1 MMAESQKFRRPA
13 MLDAG
18 FAAAI
23 PGGLDPARRDEVAH
37 LTAQAI
43 VSQGRAATDPEVVKR
58 LIHLVDDEGIEA
70 VASLWADAPAIS
82 LPGALWRLY
91 ALRLWTGH
99 DPAAAVVWYRLGEP
113 AAPVRHAVVGVA
125 EPPTPEHL
133 LQLVDEVLSG
143 VYRGD
148 LAGALER
155 AGAYARVLATGMAL
169 DADNRDL
176 TDHSQGSAIT
186 KSAANLQRTAH
197 ELEQAA
203 GQYRQGI
210 LE

>member
-1 MMAESQKFRRPA
+1 MGDSQRFRRPA

-18 FAAAI
+18 YAAAI

-37 LTAQAI
+37 VTAQAI
-43 VSQGRAATDPEVVKR
+43 VAQGRATTDPEVVKR
-58 LIHLVDDEGIEA
+58 LIHLVEDEGIEA
-70 VASLWADAPAIS
+70 IASLWADAPAVS

-99 DPAAAVVWYRLGEP
+99 DPTAAVVWYRLGEP

-133 LQLVDEVLSG
+133 LQLVDDVLSG

-148 LAGALER
+148 LAIALER

-176 TDHSQGSAIT
+176 TDRAQGTAVT
-186 KSAANLQRTAH
+186 NSAAKLQRTAS

-203 GQYRQGI
+203 TLWRDGV